1 MTTSNVQTQ
10 SIAQLRI
17 LYDRIDQNF
26 ARIATKY
33 PDSIHCGSGCFQCCA
48 PNLTV
53 SPIEAASIQ
62 SYVKGDAIAA
72 KALNELKQKPAH
84 GKLHCQLLGADG
96 RCSIYA
102 ARPVVC
108 RSHGIP
114 LQYGRND
121 EATVSR
127 SVCPLNFTES
137 DVVEIN
143 HQDVMNMET
152 VNTILATLNHAFSP
166 VEKDSR
172 IPLRPDSFFVNS
184 IAKIAPLR

>member
-1 MTTSNVQTQ
+1 MTSTNVQNQ
-10 SIAQLRI
+10 SITQLRI

-26 ARIATKY
+26 ARISGKY
-33 PDSIHCGSGCFQCCA
+33 PESINCRSGCFQCCA

-53 SPIEAASIQ
+53 SQIEAQSIRQ
-62 SYVKGDAIAA
+62 YIGSSEDSTN
-72 KALNELKQKPAH
+72 ALLRLKNKPAH
-84 GKLHCQLLGADG
+84 GRLHCQLLGADG
-96 RCSIYA
+96 SCSIYQ

-127 SVCPLNFTES
+127 SVCPLNFNEK
-137 DVVEIN
+137 DIVQID

-152 VNTILATLNHAFSP
+152 VNTILATLNLAFSP
-166 VEKDSR
+166 TEKDIR
-172 IPLRPDSFFVNS
+172 VPLRPDSFV
-184 IAKIAPLR
+184 